1 MKTTMFIMLG
11 HARSCHVRDAERA
24 LTQEQLKFPEAA
36 YIFTSLICLVIL
48 LLVASPVP
56 TVKVM

>member
-36 YIFTSLICLVIL
+36 
-48 LLVASPVP
+48 
-56 TVKVM
+56 